1 MQARNWTDYETLF
14 AYFEQRL
21 ESIYRK
27 YNRRALF
34 WQELLFKH
42 TQFQIPKDAIIQVWM
57 KPTDLATVVKQGYQ
71 GILSAGLFN
80 EKYFN
85 N

>member
-1 MQARNWTDYETLF
+1 MGSWIFGSDPARLVK
-14 AYFEQRL
+14 
-21 ESIYRK
+21 RK
-27 YNRRALF
+27 RALF